1 MKRGELWWASLGE
14 PSGSEAGFR
23 RPVLIVSAN
32 ELNASNLRTV
42 ITLPVTGNLSRE
54 HYEMNVRLPAR
65 GTGLSAPSVV
75 QTSII
80 STTNKRLL
88 TERIGRVPND
98 LMARVDAGLKLVLAL

>member
-1 MKRGELWWASLGE
+1 M

-32 ELNASNLRTV
+32 ELNVSNLRTV

-54 HYEMNVRLPAR
+54 HFEMNVRLPAR

-80 STTNKRLL
+80 SATNKRLL
-88 TERIGRVPND
+88 TERIGRVPDD
-98 LMARVDAGLKLVLAL
+98 LMARVDACLKLILAL